1 MICSR
6 SVYLAVALML
16 GAPWSS
22 AYANDPLRIKVDTVI
37 GPLMQA
43 EGISGMAVALY
54 AHGHAHYFSYGVA
67 SRDSGV
73 PVSRDTLFEIGSL
86 SKTFTATL
94 VAVANAEGHLALDAP
109 AKRYHPALG
118 GTPMGDATVQDLGTY
133 SADCLPLQFPD
144 TVTSPQQIVTFLRQW
159 QPKGPPG
166 AQRCYS
172 NPSLGLFGDLAA
184 RAQHQPFATLLEQNV
199 LEPMGL
205 HSTYLEVPSDAR
217 SLYAQGYD
225 ASDKPVRVNPGPY
238 AQQAYGIK
246 TSASDLLRYVRLNM
260 QPDDLPAPLARAV
273 LITRNGYAQ
282 IGEMTQG
289 LGWERYAYPVTLRTL
304 LTGNGPQMIRG
315 PQPAQRR
322 QPPAAP
328 LAAAWYNKTG
338 STNGF
343 GSYAAF
349 VPSEGLAI
357 VLLANRNYPNE
368 ARVRAAFEIL
378 SGL

>member
-6 SVYLAVALML
+6 SVALAVALTL
-16 GAPWSS
+16 GALWLP

-43 EGISGMAVALY
+43 QGISGMAVALY

-67 SRDSGV
+67 SRESGV

-94 VAVANAEGHLALDAP
+94 AAVANAEGQLALDAP
-109 AKRYHPALG
+109 AKRYHPALA
-118 GTPMGDATVQDLGTY
+118 GTPMGDATVLDLGTY

-144 TVTSPQQIVTFLRQW
+144 TVDTPEQVVTFLRQW
-159 QPKGPPG
+159 QPKGTPG

-184 RAQHQPFATLLEQNV
+184 RAQHQPFATLLGHNV

-205 HSTYLEVPSDAR
+205 HSTYLEVPDDAR

-260 QPDDLPAPLARAV
+260 LPEGLPAPLARAT
-273 LITRNGYAQ
+273 LITRSGYAQ
-282 IGEMTQG
+282 VGEMTQG
-289 LGWERYAYPVTLRTL
+289 LGWERYAYPVALRTL
-304 LTGNGPQMIRG
+304 IAGNGPQMIRG
-315 PQPAQRR
+315 PQPAQRL

-328 LAAAWYNKTG
+328 LAGAWYNKTG

-343 GSYAAF
+343 GAYAAF

-368 ARVRAAFEIL
+368 ARVRASYEIL